1 MSLTV
6 TGANGCTD
14 TETVTVS
21 NNNPPITIN
30 TNSTANTNCNGTGNG
45 SATLSIT
52 PPGSYTFLWSN
63 NATTQNQSGLL
74 PGTYTVTVTGQGSCS
89 ETAEVTVNDNPN
101 NPVLSFTT
109 VQSTCDLPN
118 GSINVSVSGGTT
130 PYTYTWSNNAT
141 TQDTEQYS
149 GGRL

>member
-1 MSLTV
+1 
-6 TGANGCTD
+6 
-14 TETVTVS
+14 
-21 NNNPPITIN
+21 
-30 TNSTANTNCNGTGNG
+30 
-45 SATLSIT
+45 T

-109 VQSTCDLPN
+109 TQSTCDLPN

-141 TQDTEQYS
+141 TQDLSNILAGDYDITVTGANGCTDTETINVGNNNPPITVSANVLPNTVCS
-149 GGRL
+149 GNFNGSVTTT